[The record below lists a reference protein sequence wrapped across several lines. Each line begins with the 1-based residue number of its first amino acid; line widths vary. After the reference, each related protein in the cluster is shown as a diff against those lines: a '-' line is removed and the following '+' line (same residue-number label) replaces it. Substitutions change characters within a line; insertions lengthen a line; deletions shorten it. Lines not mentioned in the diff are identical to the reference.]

1 MVVRYSERQSI
12 ELHVTKVAARRD
24 RVAFLSALL
33 DRVAV
38 GTVRRQAGLSNQ
50 YPPVELFFRSA
61 SSQATLERSAAER
74 MGIDDESDQV
84 T

>member
-24 RVAFLSALL
+24 RIDVLSALL

-50 YPPVELFFRSA
+50 CPNVRFVRKNGKRFRCRA
-61 SSQATLERSAAER
+61 
-74 MGIDDESDQV
+74 GGH
-84 T
+84 

>member
-24 RVAFLSALL
+24 RIDVLSALL

-38 GTVRRQAGLSNQ
+38 GTVRRQAGLSNR
-50 YPPVELFFRSA
+50 YPPVERCA
-61 SSQATLERSAAER
+61 GAQAPKRTLDRSAAER